1 MAVDTTSHHSRRSLL
16 AGAIGSIVALLA
28 QALGRPATTKGAV
41 EYVKL
46 GGSNITDGSTL
57 ISSSSPQASTWK
69 NLGSGHGFLAGSGS
83 NYGLKGASS
92 SDVGVGGSS
101 SYGIAIE
108 GVASGASQTSIH
120 GIKSVGGHA
129 IHGEIADWNSGW
141 TAVYGSTNG
150 PGVGV
155 VGESTGNGHG
165 TWGKAAGSGD
175 GIYGESANGRG
186 GHFKG
191 KKAQL
196 RLDPSTASTHPSS
209 GAAGAI
215 FLDKSK
221 RLWLCKGGT
230 SWVRIV

>member
-1 MAVDTTSHHSRRSLL
+1 MAVDSTNQHSRRSLL
-16 AGAIGSIVALLA
+16 AAPIGSIVVLLA
-28 QALGRPATTKGAV
+28 HALGRPATTKGAV

-46 GGSNITDGSTL
+46 GATNSTDGSTL
-57 ISSSSPQASTWK
+57 ISSSSPQASTWR
-69 NLGSGHGFLAGSGS
+69 NLGTGDGFLAGSGS

-92 SDVGVGGSS
+92 LDTGVYGSS
-101 SYGIAIE
+101 DFGIGIE
-108 GVASGASQTSIH
+108 GVSYGASQTSIH
-120 GIKSVGGHA
+120 AIKAVGGYA
-129 IHGEIADWNSGW
+129 IHGEIKDWDSGW

-150 PGVGV
+150 PGVAV

-165 TWGKAAGSGD
+165 TWGKAAGVGD
-175 GIYGESANGRG
+175 GIYGESAGGRG

-209 GAAGAI
+209 GAAGAV